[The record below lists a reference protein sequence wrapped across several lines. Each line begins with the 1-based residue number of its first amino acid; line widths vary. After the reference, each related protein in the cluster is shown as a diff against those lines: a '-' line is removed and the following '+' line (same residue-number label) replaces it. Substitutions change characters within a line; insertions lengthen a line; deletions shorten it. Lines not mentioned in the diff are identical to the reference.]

1 MPLNLFIRRGHIVI
15 LRTFVSLLLV
25 SSDVLLQDGDHFVS
39 TSGHRVAAIR
49 VNIHVTSPSL
59 HARTCAQ
66 RKYVIS
72 MCKYLCCHY
81 TCVAYQMFAYYPL
94 HWGSMCKYFCSH
106 YTCVSN
112 VCLLPVTLGNN
123 SFSSNT
129 NFI

>member
-59 HARTCAQ
+59 HARTCVQ

-81 TCVAYQMFAYYPL
+81 TCV
-94 HWGSMCKYFCSH
+94 
-106 YTCVSN
+106 SN
-112 VCLLPVTLGNN
+112 VCLLPVTLPVKIVVQAKQSLYENLV
-123 SFSSNT
+123 
-129 NFI
+129 